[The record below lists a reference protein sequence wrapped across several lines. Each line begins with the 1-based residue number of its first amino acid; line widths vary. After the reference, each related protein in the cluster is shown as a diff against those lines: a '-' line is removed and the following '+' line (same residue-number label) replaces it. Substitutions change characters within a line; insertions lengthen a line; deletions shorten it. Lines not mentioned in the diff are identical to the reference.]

1 MTERSTSRLREKP
14 ERYQVFNPSRLSIA
28 RRRRGL
34 TKKALAERVA
44 VEWRT
49 ISAYEAKEF
58 LPSEDLVSKLSSV
71 LKFPREFFFGDS
83 LDELDPD
90 ATSFRAMKKMTSA
103 QRDMAL
109 GQGVLALCLDRFIQS
124 RFEIPRPSL
133 PDLSRE
139 ATPEAAALALRRIWG
154 LGEMPIRNMVHLL
167 EANGVRVFSL
177 AIEAKEVD
185 AFSLWK
191 GDTPFVFLNTLKS
204 SEHSRFDAAHEL
216 GHLVLHRHAAPKG
229 LDAERQANAFASAF
243 LMPRGSVLSLAP
255 RFVTLPVLVQLKKPW
270 MVSVAALNYRLHELD
285 LTSDWQ
291 YRTLCIQ
298 IAQAGYR
305 SSEPE
310 EAPRETSQIFV
321 KVFAALHEDGIG
333 RKSVA
338 RELQILPA
346 ELDQLVMGLVMTS
359 IPGGRRDKTTKPNR
373 GSFNLQL
380 VK

>member
-1 MTERSTSRLREKP
+1 M
-14 ERYQVFNPSRLSIA
+14 FNPSRLSIA

-34 TKKALAERVA
+34 TKKALAERVG

-71 LKFPREFFFGDS
+71 LKFPREFFFGDT
-83 LDELDPD
+83 LDEPDPD

-109 GQGVLALCLDRFIQS
+109 GQGALALSLDRFIQS
-124 RFEIPRPSL
+124 RFEIPRTAL

-139 ATPEAAALALRRIWG
+139 ATPEAAALALRRILG
-154 LGEMPIRNMVHLL
+154 LGELPIRNMVHLL

-177 AIEAKEVD
+177 AVDAIEVD

-191 GDTPFVFLNTLKS
+191 GETPFVFLNTLKS
-204 SEHSRFDAAHEL
+204 SEHGRFDAAHEL

-255 RFVTLPVLVQLKKPW
+255 RFVTLPVLVQLKRHW
-270 MVSVAALNYRLHELD
+270 IVSVAALNYRLHELE

-305 SSEPE
+305 SREPE
-310 EAPRETSQIFV
+310 EAPRETSQVFA
-321 KVFAALHEDGIG
+321 KVFAALHEDGVG
-333 RKSVA
+333 RGNVA
-338 RELQILPA
+338 REIQILPA
-346 ELDQLVMGLVMTS
+346 ELDQLLMGLVMTS
-359 IPGGRRDKTTKPNR
+359 IPGGKSERATKLKDN
-373 GSFNLQL
+373 GSHLQL